1 MDVAAIRVEASSLVK
16 FMVQMKSTGEFNAAA
31 SKRLYDA
38 IRAMVDFQK
47 TVVDV
52 RPLTRAPRPCAPPR
66 APQLFPARYSNIRA
80 VALCGSAPLPASA

>member
-52 RPLTRAPRPCAPPR
+52 RPPARPPRSCAPPR
-66 APQLFPARYSNIRA
+66 APQLSPAAIAIA

>member
-1 MDVAAIRVEASSLVK
+1 MDVTAIRVEASSLVK

-52 RPLTRAPRPCAPPR
+52 RPLTRPPRPCAPPR
-66 APQLFPARYSNIRA
+66 APQVSGQQYQA
-80 VALCGSAPLPASA
+80 APLRLRPRFPASA

>member
-52 RPLTRAPRPCAPPR
+52 RPPTRSSRPCAPPR
-66 APQLFPARYSNIRA
+66 APQLSPAAIAISGPLRFAAPPR
-80 VALCGSAPLPASA
+80 SASP

>member
-1 MDVAAIRVEASSLVK
+1 MDVTAIRVEASSLVK

-52 RPLTRAPRPCAPPR
+52 RPLTRPPRPCAPPR
-66 APQLFPARYSNIRA
+66 APQELS
-80 VALCGSAPLPASA
+80 G

>member
-1 MDVAAIRVEASSLVK
+1 MDVAAIRAEASSLVK

-52 RPLTRAPRPCAPPR
+52 RPPR
-66 APQLFPARYSNIRA
+66 ARPVCVHRRARRSSLQR
-80 VALCGSAPLPASA
+80 L

>member
-1 MDVAAIRVEASSLVK
+1 MDVTAIRVEASSLVK

-52 RPLTRAPRPCAPPR
+52 RPLTRPPRPCTAACPALRPTISGGAVAAPP
-66 APQLFPARYSNIRA
+66 
-80 VALCGSAPLPASA
+80 PLPASA